1 MGRSIFSKWPLGVVI
16 SCLVGC
22 GPADIDQMPA
32 QLAAGSHHFLQVS
45 AAGSQFIAVRAQPS
59 AVFLQPPATE
69 PFKLCDRSQFTDAEP
84 TGFSTWRDA
93 LWSRQGAF
101 NSAQDAVTSPASDAN
116 ANVWFQYGVVRHPIV
131 NQSVTLSA
139 DLCDAYH
146 VVGTARTDAHGHALV
161 RFAAPP
167 PGRYTLIH
175 QADGDAS
182 KAAARLWVL
191 PPGTHVVVFDIDGT
205 LTVNNNQFAK
215 QILDSDYMPLAFDG
229 AVAATKLWAQ
239 RNYVLLYMT
248 GRPHAASQITR
259 NWLNGQGFAT
269 GILHLSNDGADLRA
283 NDAGVGTFKRNY
295 LDYLQRL
302 GLVVDF
308 AYGNET
314 TDVYAYRQSNLQR
327 EQIFMLGEQ
336 AGYAGT
342 GALPDGYA
350 SHLQFIESQPP
361 VQQPFAPPI
370 EAAL

>member
-1 MGRSIFSKWPLGVVI
+1 MGRTYFFKLPLGVVFT
-16 SCLVGC
+16 CLIGC
-22 GPADIDQMPA
+22 GPAQGPLLTDSRLQSFA
-32 QLAAGSHHFLQVS
+32 AAGLQP
-45 AAGSQFIAVRAQPS
+45 ATN
-59 AVFLQPPATE
+59 LQPPAAL

-84 TGFSTWRDA
+84 TGFSTWGET

-146 VVGTARTDAHGHALV
+146 VVGTAHTDNHGHALV

-167 PGRYTLIH
+167 PGRFTLIH

-191 PPGTHVVVFDIDGT
+191 PPKTHVVVFDIDGT
-205 LTVNNNQFAK
+205 LTVNNAQFAK
-215 QILDSDYMPLAFDG
+215 QILDDDYVPVAFAG
-229 AVAATKLWAQ
+229 AVAATQMWAQ

-259 NWLNGQGFAT
+259 NWLKAQGFAT

-283 NDAGVGTFKRNY
+283 NNAGVGTFKRDY
-295 LDYLQRL
+295 LAYLQRL
-302 GLVVDF
+302 GLVIDF

-314 TDVYAYRQSNLQR
+314 TDVYAYRESGLQK

-342 GALPDGYA
+342 GALPDGYGD
-350 SHLQFIESQPP
+350 HLQFIDAQPA

-370 EAAL
+370 EAPLQAMQRGQRHAQTDI